1 MTNLEKAEEAYK
13 QIKIKIDELL
23 SAPDTDDGEE
33 IAYQNSKML
42 DYFNQLNKIV
52 TFLTEN
58 SKVPTKA
65 NNPKPQ
71 NPNAKAVNPSVNN
84 DKIINRYKKDNENID
99 KKLKKYNDPEYKI
112 KIEMDRNKL
121 CEEIKNLEK
130 RE

>member
-1 MTNLEKAEEAYK
+1 MTNLEKAEETYK
-13 QIKIKIDELL
+13 QIKTKIDELL

-65 NNPKPQ
+65 NKFYFL
-71 NPNAKAVNPSVNN
+71 S
-84 DKIINRYKKDNENID
+84 RYYGHD
-99 KKLKKYNDPEYKI
+99 
-112 KIEMDRNKL
+112 
-121 CEEIKNLEK
+121 
-130 RE
+130 